1 VPIVIVEGIMG
12 ADGRYQTVGSD
23 SSPDEADIVSM
34 VDEIDKHDVYT
45 DEEFVEGIAAWFL
58 SR

>member
-1 VPIVIVEGIMG
+1 MG